1 MEYNN
6 SNNKAIGKVY
16 GFDGEAGSIITKDDE
31 YIFNIQNI
39 QKIDNIQNDTIV
51 AFYPSTVKFGNEV
64 FKVAREVES
73 LSKEESKTLQ
83 KERN

>member
-31 YIFNIQNI
+31 
-39 QKIDNIQNDTIV
+39 
-51 AFYPSTVKFGNEV
+51 
-64 FKVAREVES
+64 
-73 LSKEESKTLQ
+73 
-83 KERN
+83 